1 MSSLDFSEMGGT
13 EGPETYRYH
22 SRKVESL
29 MENSSNFNR
38 KRRKRRP
45 KVCHFCVDKIDHVDY
60 KEVEKLK
67 KYVTE
72 RGKIVPRRVTGT
84 CAKHQRQLTRA
95 IKRARIIALLPFTS
109 D

>member
-1 MSSLDFSEMGGT
+1 MESS
-13 EGPETYRYH
+13 
-22 SRKVESL
+22 
-29 MENSSNFNR
+29 FNR

-45 KVCHFCVDKIDHVDY
+45 KVCHFCVEKLAHVDY
-60 KEVEKLK
+60 KDIDKLK

-72 RGKIVPRRVTGT
+72 RGKIVPRRVTGA

-95 IKRARIIALLPFTS
+95 IKRARIIALLPFRQ

>member
-1 MSSLDFSEMGGT
+1 MD
-13 EGPETYRYH
+13 
-22 SRKVESL
+22 
-29 MENSSNFNR
+29 NQFNR

-45 KVCHFCVDKIDHVDY
+45 KVCHFCVEKVTSVDY
-60 KEVEKLK
+60 KEAEKLK

-84 CAKHQRQLTRA
+84 CAKHQRQLTSA
-95 IKRARIIALLPFTS
+95 IKRARMIALLPFTA

>member
-1 MSSLDFSEMGGT
+1 
-13 EGPETYRYH
+13 
-22 SRKVESL
+22 VES
-29 MENSSNFNR
+29 SFNR

-45 KVCHFCVDKIDHVDY
+45 KVCHFCVEKLAHVDY
-60 KEVEKLK
+60 KDIDKLK

-72 RGKIVPRRVTGT
+72 RGKIVPRRVTGA

-95 IKRARIIALLPFTS
+95 IKRARIIALLPFRQ

>member
-1 MSSLDFSEMGGT
+1 
-13 EGPETYRYH
+13 
-22 SRKVESL
+22 
-29 MENSSNFNR
+29 MENAFNK

-45 KVCHFCVDKIDHVDY
+45 KVCNFCVDKVTSVDY
-60 KEVEKLK
+60 KEIEKLK
-67 KYVTE
+67 KYVTD
-72 RGKIVPRRVTGT
+72 RGKIVPRRVTGA